1 MSLLVPFTAP
11 VSTPRPSWTLPSSG
25 SPSQSS
31 GWNRPPLTYP
41 GWVTEGTIGL
51 FSPPGG
57 SGSLLGMT
65 VRTYQFMQP
74 PQGGLDSR
82 EAEADPSAGLYLSD
96 CVLRSFPL
104 FGGTGCAQGRRR
116 HPSSVLA
123 GLQALVRFLIHRD
136 LLFCCCL
143 LLSEMNPSPSPLPEP
158 WVFVQC
164 PTWTSVRPS

>member
-1 MSLLVPFTAP
+1 M
-11 VSTPRPSWTLPSSG
+11 
-25 SPSQSS
+25 
-31 GWNRPPLTYP
+31 
-41 GWVTEGTIGL
+41 GL

-104 FGGTGCAQGRRR
+104 VWRNRVCTGQTPPSQFGPRGATSA
-116 HPSSVLA
+116 PPVP
-123 GLQALVRFLIHRD
+123 D
-136 LLFCCCL
+136 
-143 LLSEMNPSPSPLPEP
+143 SP
-158 WVFVQC
+158 
-164 PTWTSVRPS
+164 